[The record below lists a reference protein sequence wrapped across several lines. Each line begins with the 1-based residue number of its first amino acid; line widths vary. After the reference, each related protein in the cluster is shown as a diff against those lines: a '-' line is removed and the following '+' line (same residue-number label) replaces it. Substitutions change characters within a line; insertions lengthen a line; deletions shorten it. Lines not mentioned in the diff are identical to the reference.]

1 MEKEGE
7 NMNPFVEIHNIF
19 ERYETAPNKRE
30 LDKSLRELG
39 SMIEERTRTDRERK
53 INAILDKKGNMTKSD
68 IEYLIGNE
76 VPHRIIRK
84 ALNMSFTAF
93 SAYVRNNG
101 LTGKKGNSTNK
112 WEKAEVDLVK
122 KALKEGKSITE
133 TVELL
138 NNRSYNAV
146 AVLRSEIRRGMR

>member
-1 MEKEGE
+1 
-7 NMNPFVEIHNIF
+7 MNPFVEIHNIF

-30 LDKSLRELG
+30 LDKRLRELG
-39 SMIEERTRTDRERK
+39 SMIESKTRSSREKK
-53 INAILDKKGNMTKSD
+53 INAILDKGSDMTKSD

-84 ALNMSFTAF
+84 ALNMHFAEF
-93 SAYVRNNG
+93 NAYVKNNA
-101 LTGKKGNSTNK
+101 LTRKKGNSTNK
-112 WEKAEVDLVK
+112 WERSEVDLVK